1 MQLPQAAINAAY
13 DSKYNRFIITPFYL
27 TNHLVLMANIYA
39 PSGNQKERDEFF
51 KHFNTQLD
59 SEIKKFATTI
69 DTPIEVL
76 VGGDWNTHFE
86 SGDKKS

>member
-69 DTPIEVL
+69 DPLKCSLAETGTRTSKVA
-76 VGGDWNTHFE
+76 T
-86 SGDKKS
+86 KKS